1 MPGVKSIAMGY
12 MRAHKRLRTAYSK
25 AYALHPDKVLDDGT
39 AEEIWIELFE
49 ALNWL
54 DALRLSPEGAA
65 RMEPELAD
73 ALMFVRGRV
82 HHAFADAIEF
92 RRDVLLFLRPTMPGK
107 SGPSGP
113 LPVADWCWRQTAELA
128 GKRSTSASS
137 RKRSGE
143 TAYDD
148 RLAGRQ
154 VSAALD
160 QAASLAAELYTASL
174 ATP

>member
-54 DALRLSPEGAA
+54 DALRLSPERAA

-73 ALMFVRGRV
+73 ALMFVPGRV

-113 LPVADWCWRQTAELA
+113 LPSPTGA
-128 GKRSTSASS
+128 GVRPRSS
-137 RKRSGE
+137 RAIGARARARGRGQARPRTT
-143 TAYDD
+143 TASQ
-148 RLAGRQ
+148 AGR
-154 VSAALD
+154 
-160 QAASLAAELYTASL
+160 
-174 ATP
+174 